1 MGAGV
6 LSGRGASVR
15 AISGLRGEG
24 YHGGGKGGEV
34 GGGGPVCPPLSDPLS
49 RLRVPVGV
57 LVCPLHALAVVRV
70 STDSRT
76 SFGKH

>member
-1 MGAGV
+1 M
-6 LSGRGASVR
+6 
-15 AISGLRGEG
+15 
-24 YHGGGKGGEV
+24 
-34 GGGGPVCPPLSDPLS
+34 GGGGGGGRGGGSCVSAVLTLSDPLS